1 MQHYSDI
8 LMIAWGIKELTK
20 EYKVLFPL
28 NGKTF
33 QEYLHHP
40 CYQG

>member
-1 MQHYSDI
+1 MQQYNDT
-8 LMIAWGIKELTK
+8 LMVPWGIKELMK

-33 QEYLHHP
+33 QQYLNHP
-40 CYQG
+40 CYQ